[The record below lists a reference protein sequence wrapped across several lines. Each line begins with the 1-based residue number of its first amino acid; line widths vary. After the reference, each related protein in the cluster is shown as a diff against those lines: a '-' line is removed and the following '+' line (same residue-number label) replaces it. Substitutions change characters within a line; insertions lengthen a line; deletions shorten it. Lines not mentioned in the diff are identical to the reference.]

1 MKHAIQFLVLAG
13 ALCACGDQYA
23 DTLAAAR
30 ESDDRNLPS
39 IEELE
44 QEEAASEAAEPT
56 SAAVDPLE
64 IDTRDTSPESTDST
78 FEVSENANGISNKEK
93 GGSAM
98 SDALIPPGAPSP
110 HAIPPQISG
119 DTVASKPGTSTAGP
133 KDAVKGLG
141 PIDTDFV
148 SKAILGGLFEVQS
161 SELAVSKASTPFVRE
176 FAQML
181 VLDHGDANRELGE
194 IVRGKGGSVPT
205 ELDADHQGRLTTL
218 RDLKGV
224 DFDRQYRDMQVSAHT
239 DAIVLF
245 EKASNECEDAELKA
259 FATKVLPTLR
269 MHQGKLNEM
278 PPTQGF

>member
-44 QEEAASEAAEPT
+44 QKEATSEAAEPT

-64 IDTRDTSPESTDST
+64 IDTRDTSPQSTDAR
-78 FEVSENANGISNKEK
+78 FEGSENPNGSSNKDK
-93 GGSAM
+93 GSAAIG
-98 SDALIPPGAPSP
+98 DALTSPGAPSP
-110 HAIPPQISG
+110 HA
-119 DTVASKPGTSTAGP
+119 T
-133 KDAVKGLG
+133 KGLG

-161 SELAVSKASTPFVRE
+161 SELAASKASTPLVRE

-181 VLDHGDANRELGE
+181 VMDHGVANRELGE

-205 ELDADHQGRLTTL
+205 ELDADHQSRLTTL
-218 RDLKGV
+218 RDQKGV

-259 FATKVLPTLR
+259 FAAKVLPTLR

-278 PPTQGF
+278 PPTQGL